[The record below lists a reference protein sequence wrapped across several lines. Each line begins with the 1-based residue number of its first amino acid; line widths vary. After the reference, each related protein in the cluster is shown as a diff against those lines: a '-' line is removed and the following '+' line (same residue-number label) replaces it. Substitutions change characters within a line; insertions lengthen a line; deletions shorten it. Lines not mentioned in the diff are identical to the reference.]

1 MRALVSYRLEEARTF
16 RLSAERA
23 GETFTNDTPFRSPQI
38 QMDRYPGGLLN
49 FSTLFSVVK
58 TKPQCR
64 GELSPPRKGLAI
76 DLCQQ

>member
-23 GETFTNDTPFRSPQI
+23 RETFTNDTAYRSPQI
-38 QMDRYPGGLLN
+38 QRDRYSGGLLN

-58 TKPQCR
+58 TKPQRR